1 MVSLTQLVLA
11 IVGSAVAVFIASSLI
26 HMVFKWH
33 NKDYRGFANEDAVR
47 AAIRASNATPGQYV
61 VPYCADMKDMA
72 KPEVQQKYI
81 DGPIGFMMVMPPGKP
96 TMGPMLGK
104 WFVLSLLVAAVAG
117 YLASRTVPA
126 GASFL
131 AVARVVSLATFMA
144 YATGS
149 VSYSIWFG
157 KPWGST
163 FKDLLDA
170 FIYGLV
176 TACVFGWLWPR

>member
-1 MVSLTQLVLA
+1 MVSLTQLVVA
-11 IVGSAVAVFIASSLI
+11 IIGSAVAVFVASSLV

-33 NKDYRGFANEDAVR
+33 NKDMRGFSNEDAVR
-47 AAIRASNATPGQYV
+47 AALRAGNAAPGQYV
-61 VPYCADMKDMA
+61 VPYCSDMKDMA
-72 KPEVQQKYI
+72 RPETLQKYT
-81 DGPIGFMMVMPPGKP
+81 DGPIAFMMVQRNGAPR
-96 TMGPMLGK
+96 MGPLLGQ
-104 WFVLSLLVAAVAG
+104 WFVLNLLVAIVAG
-117 YLASRTVPA
+117 YLASCTVPA

-131 AVARVVSLATFMA
+131 AVARVVSLVTFMA

-163 FKDLLDA
+163 VKDLLDA

>member
-1 MVSLTQLVLA
+1 MVPLTDLIIA
-11 IVGSAVAVFIASSLI
+11 IVGSAVAVFVASSLI

-47 AAIRASNATPGQYV
+47 AAIKASNPEPGQYV

-81 DGPIGFMMVMPPGKP
+81 EGPIGFMMVMRNGKP
-96 TMGPMLGK
+96 TMGPMLAQ

-131 AVARVVSLATFMA
+131 AVARVVSLVTFMA

-149 VSYSIWFG
+149 VSYSVWFG
-157 KPWGST
+157 KPWAST
-163 FKDLLDA
+163 AKDLLDA
-170 FIYGLV
+170 FVYGLV

>member
-1 MVSLTQLVLA
+1 MVSLTQLVVA
-11 IVGSAVAVFIASSLI
+11 IIGSAVAVFVASSLI

-47 AAIRASNATPGQYV
+47 AAIRASSPEPGQYV
-61 VPYCADMKDMA
+61 VPYCPDMKDMA
-72 KPEVQQKYI
+72 KPEVQQKYVE
-81 DGPIGFMMVMPPGKP
+81 GPIAFTMVMPNGKP

-104 WFVLSLLVAAVAG
+104 WFVLNVLVAIVAG

-131 AVARVVSLATFMA
+131 AVARVVGLVTFMS
-144 YATGS
+144 YAAGS

-163 FKDLLDA
+163 LKDLLDA

>member
-1 MVSLTQLVLA
+1 MVSLTQLILA

-33 NKDYRGFANEDAVR
+33 NKDYRGLSNEDAAR
-47 AAIRASNATPGQYV
+47 AAIKAGAPGPGQYF
-61 VPYCADMKDMA
+61 VPYCADMKEMA
-72 KPEVQQKYI
+72 KPEMQQKYI
-81 DGPIGFMMVMPPGKP
+81 DGPNAMVVVRPSGAPK
-96 TMGPMLGK
+96 MGPLLAQ
-104 WFVLSLLVAAVAG
+104 WFVLSLVVAAVAG

-131 AVARVVSLATFMA
+131 AVARVVSLVTFAA
-144 YATGS
+144 YATGGITAA
-149 VSYSIWFG
+149 IWYG
-157 KPWGST
+157 KPWASAM
-163 FKDLLDA
+163 KDLLDA